1 MRETLTSHG
10 SCPSIKAA
18 AFRRSDG
25 FLRSPVDPAI
35 APRETRPLCSSPIT
49 GPSSLIRGDPPQTS
63 ASVLSP
69 RGFGRLCFSLG
80 IQGLVPAVPRRRL
93 CPTHALYTPA
103 AARPVIRLPTGLSQ
117 ETVLPL
123 VSTAF
128 DPLTTRHRRVHLRSS
143 FGHIPAPVKARTFH
157 PTFTTTAL
165 LPQQLGLV
173 WDPLLKADPEGPSL
187 IIHAAVRHWFLRHP
201 SSPCVSAAQALSPR
215 IPTAPCQSR
224 VSAKFQIQGYRRYG
238 SALLVQGDFARK
250 NPHPAFP
257 LDRRLPAGIFV
268 APQAS
273 KCGKGTVCAGCRLE
287 AGGPAVRQSPAKS
300 FCTGLPRKKRSV
312 SRRMRAPFPRSGR
325 WPAPRSEAQ

>member
-1 MRETLTSHG
+1 MAQGAAEAWIRSISRRGHKRGDSALNYKISAESARGISPRAAHRTVRETLTSHG

-187 IIHAAVRHWFLRHP
+187 IIHAAVRHWFLRHR
-201 SSPCVSAAQALSPR
+201 SSPCVSAAQALSPW
-215 IPTAPCQSR
+215 
-224 VSAKFQIQGYRRYG
+224 
-238 SALLVQGDFARK
+238 
-250 NPHPAFP
+250 NP
-257 LDRRLPAGIFV
+257 
-268 APQAS
+268 
-273 KCGKGTVCAGCRLE
+273 
-287 AGGPAVRQSPAKS
+287 
-300 FCTGLPRKKRSV
+300 
-312 SRRMRAPFPRSGR
+312 
-325 WPAPRSEAQ
+325 